1 MTSVHYQVRDV
12 AHRFDGLIKWCHAP
26 TADAMLRA
34 PSVIH
39 VDVTGCRCWAGL
51 LVATV
56 RARIDYGIRAR
67 ERRLQPKEVQG
78 VFKQHAAL
86 PTAGGGQRLP
96 ADQLSN
102 ALQQLGLFVDETEAR
117 NYLLVAGG
125 DQRSLGLDEFQQAA
139 QGKWAGEVWAQSL
152 PLAQLLSD
160 ALPDCAKCH
169 RLRAISSL
177 TAKEIRAVVEGFSE
191 ALERVLTERVESLRK
206 SLLAMDEYEEGPRP
220 NRKFQVVSMSCGR
233 IEDFHGGV
241 TKRIGEL
248 SLGGWFAFD
257 CCTHCLQHRI
267 PRAASWRLSFCVLE
281 GGRLSK

>member
-1 MTSVHYQVRDV
+1 MES
-12 AHRFDGLIKWCHAP
+12 
-26 TADAMLRA
+26 
-34 PSVIH
+34 
-39 VDVTGCRCWAGL
+39 
-51 LVATV
+51 V
-56 RARIDYGIRAR
+56 RAKIDYGIRAR
-67 ERRLQPKEVQG
+67 ERRLQPKEVES
-78 VFKQHAAL
+78 VFNQHAVVA
-86 PTAGGGQRLP
+86 PTTGGEQRLP
-96 ADQLSN
+96 ADRLTLPSDRLSN

-139 QGKWAGEVWAQSL
+139 QGQWAGEVWAQSL

-160 ALPDCAKCH
+160 TLPDCAECH

-191 ALERVLTERVESLRK
+191 ALEGMLSERVESLRK
-206 SLLAMDEYEEGPRP
+206 SLLAMDEHKEGPRP

-248 SLGGWFAFD
+248 SLGDWFCF
-257 CCTHCLQHRI
+257 
-267 PRAASWRLSFCVLE
+267 
-281 GGRLSK
+281 